1 MKRILPD
8 LKTIGQVD
16 RSFKTGLEVENISY
30 IAARMLGINTNDG
43 VLVTKVNSGSS
54 AEEAGLRVG
63 DVIVS
68 MNGARIHSTR
78 DVRQAIDGIDV
89 TVQSSIGMKIFREGE
104 LKDVKLVLER

>member
-1 MKRILPD
+1 M
-8 LKTIGQVD
+8 
-16 RSFKTGLEVENISY
+16 
-30 IAARMLGINTNDG
+30 
-43 VLVTKVNSGSS
+43 
-54 AEEAGLRVG
+54 G